1 MEPRENPFAPGAG
14 CLPPALAGRDKML
27 EEADVLLS
35 RAVQGLPAKSM
46 LMHGLRGVG
55 KTVLLLRM
63 GQMARERGYFVISYE
78 ATEDDSILPSLVH
91 ALKRVLYDMK
101 QGEKVKHALMVLC
114 SFVRSVRI
122 GSVELGVD
130 VAPGYADS
138 GNPEKDLVDVFVAVG
153 EAAQERK
160 TGVAL
165 LIDEVHILGKKD
177 FGMLIMAMHK
187 MQQLRLPIIMIAAGL
202 PVLMRLAGE
211 AKTYAERLFS
221 MSLIGHL
228 DEAQST
234 EALGKPIREQGVRV
248 GDDVLHHIYTH
259 TQGYPYFLQE
269 WGSHLWNVSPGP
281 HIELEDAL
289 AASAKVQEC
298 LDNAFYR
305 VRYERLTPKER
316 IFMRAMARVRGEKIS
331 MTSLAREM
339 GVKVSGLSTVRER
352 LIQKGMIYS
361 PERGYIAYSVPLFGH
376 FLRRVKD

>member
-78 ATEDDSILPSLVH
+78 ATEDDSILPSLVQ

-114 SFVRSVRI
+114 SFVHSVRI

>member
-1 MEPRENPFAPGAG
+1 
-14 CLPPALAGRDKML
+14 ML

-78 ATEDDSILPSLVH
+78 ATEDDSILPSLVQ

-114 SFVRSVRI
+114 SFVHSVRI

>member
-114 SFVRSVRI
+114 SFVRSVRL

-160 TGVAL
+160 MGVAL

-316 IFMRAMARVRGEKIS
+316 IFMRAMARVRGEKVP
-331 MTSLAREM
+331 MTALAQEM

>member
-78 ATEDDSILPSLVH
+78 ATEDDSILPALVH

-114 SFVRSVRI
+114 SFVRSVRL

-316 IFMRAMARVRGEKIS
+316 IFMRAMARVRGEKVP
-331 MTSLAREM
+331 MTALAQEM